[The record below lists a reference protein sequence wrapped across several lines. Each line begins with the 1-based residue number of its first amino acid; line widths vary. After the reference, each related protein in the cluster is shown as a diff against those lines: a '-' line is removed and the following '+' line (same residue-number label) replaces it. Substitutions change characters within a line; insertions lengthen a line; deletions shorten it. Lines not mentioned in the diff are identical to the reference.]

1 MLPRA
6 DGGQRAQIRVH
17 SMWPALLQPRGA
29 TRLRPLK
36 PSRLG
41 RLIRPDATTAY
52 PLLSLPSYPRSNN
65 CCGFGEDPRS
75 GGTHAGAAPPRER
88 RLHTQ
93 PLQLRL
99 RRGHHRRRRVVLV
112 ET

>member
-52 PLLSLPSYPRSNN
+52 PLLSPLLP
-65 CCGFGEDPRS
+65 
-75 GGTHAGAAPPRER
+75 
-88 RLHTQ
+88 
-93 PLQLRL
+93 
-99 RRGHHRRRRVVLV
+99 
-112 ET
+112 